1 MNMKRI
7 LSCMLCLLLVL
18 SVTGGALA
26 CSLLWV
32 GGDYTDDGANLFV
45 RVEDGDLDDEVKY
58 YMVSPAGN
66 RKAGEKYLSCYGFT
80 WTFTHD
86 SYRYVSRRDNNLTIP
101 CVNCFSTH
109 DHQPYEEAGTNEFGL
124 TLTATQSLDPNPAA
138 SAADPFREDGLSES
152 EMATIL
158 LSECASAREAVYLL
172 RDIVETRGLYSEGF
186 GVMLCDQKEQWYCEA
201 VTNRSFLAILLPR
214 DLVFFH
220 ANVSVLGLIDLDDES
235 IIASDGII
243 ALAQEAGT
251 FIGNAEE
258 NIIDFRRSISDY
270 TVTVFNEVWHNNVF
284 TRTSLVLNQ
293 LEGTDKWT
301 PENCI
306 EDNDFVITN
315 IGEDGS
321 IVSPRNKAT
330 MASAMSLNDVLDLL
344 DIYPLGYWENIETH
358 LYRFY
363 PDADPEMG
371 VVEWGSMDNNR
382 FNVFVPGYPALMT
395 DTWEGYRAP
404 MASIKLMAKDVE
416 YWKDL
421 MNDPDFPIVKIKGD
435 RPETLDCYTSVGEL
449 YINMKIIDVTG
460 LWHVY
465 PEGWE
470 KNYNLV
476 FKALSNWLCFM
487 SPEEGP
493 VALTDRCLD
502 RMQQDFIKQFDD
514 LTARLLAEK
523 DLTARQE
530 IATAES
536 ARMAEESQK
545 LALALYRHF
554 VYGEE
559 FTEPAD

>member
-1 MNMKRI
+1 MKRI
-7 LSCMLCLLLVL
+7 ISCIFIILLVL
-18 SVTGGALA
+18 SMAGSSLA
-26 CSLLWV
+26 CSMLWV
-32 GGDYTDDGANLFV
+32 GGKYTDDGANMFV
-45 RVEDGDLDDEVKY
+45 RVEDGNLNDEVKY
-58 YMVSPAGN
+58 YLVSPAGN
-66 RKAGEKYLSCYGFT
+66 RKAGEEYLSCFGFT

-86 SYRYVSRRDNNLTIP
+86 SYRYVSRRDNNMIEP
-101 CVNCFSTH
+101 CINCFSTH
-109 DHQPYEEAGTNEFGL
+109 DHQPFEEAGTNECGF
-124 TLTATQSLDPNPAA
+124 TLTATQSLDPAPAVKKV
-138 SAADPFREDGLSES
+138 DPFKEDGLSES
-152 EMATIL
+152 EIPTIL

-172 RDIVETRGLYSEGF
+172 KDIVETRGLYEEGF

-258 NIIDFRRSISDY
+258 NIIDFRRSLSDY
-270 TVTVFNEVWHNNVF
+270 HVTVFNDIWQNNVF

-301 PENCI
+301 PENCV

-321 IVSPRNKAT
+321 IVPPRNNAK
-330 MASAMSLNDVLDLL
+330 MAASMSMNDVMDLL

-371 VVEWGSMDNNR
+371 TVEWGSMDNNR
-382 FNVFVPGYPALMT
+382 FNIFVPGYPVLMT
-395 DTWEGYRAP
+395 ETWEGYSAP
-404 MASIKLMAKDVE
+404 VASTILMAKDDE
-416 YWKDL
+416 YFNDL
-421 MNDPDFPIVKIKGD
+421 LGDPEPPVVKMEGD
-435 RPETLDCYTSVGEL
+435 TPDTPDCYMSVGEL
-449 YINMKIIDVTG
+449 YINMKNLDLTG
-460 LWHVY
+460 LWHVF

-470 KNYNLV
+470 KNYSVV
-476 FKALSNWLCFM
+476 FSALSNRLCFM
-487 SPEEGP
+487 NPGDEAI
-493 VALTDRCLD
+493 ALTDRCFN
-502 RMQQDFIKQFDD
+502 RMQQDFIERFDD
-514 LTARLLAEK
+514 LTARLLKEK
-523 DLTARQE
+523 DLKTRQE
-530 IATAES
+530 IATRES
-536 ARMAEESQK
+536 ARMAEESQE
-545 LALALYRHF
+545 LALGLYRHI